1 MLWQTGMP
9 YTHEAESD
17 NPWSINRSKHFWQ
30 TESQNMVEVQPR
42 FQENVLS
49 TFKQFSKVNWQVLLI
64 FTTSQIL
71 WITTGRLNQTAF
83 QYLNE
88 NKKKALISEGTGFVF
103 CFFEVGLVLVTEYK
117 IKMKQTNKTV
127 NLKETK
133 IKLKNPRE
141 KKRHPCDWIQEHI

>member
-1 MLWQTGMP
+1 ML
-9 YTHEAESD
+9 YTQEAEAD
-17 NPWSINRSKHFWQ
+17 NPLSINRSKHFWQ
-30 TESQNMVEVQPR
+30 TISQNMVEIQPR
-42 FQENVLS
+42 FQDNVLS

-88 NKKKALISEGTGFVF
+88 NNNKKGSDLRRSWGFFF
-103 CFFEVGLVLVTEYK
+103 CFFFEVRLVLVTEYK
-117 IKMKQTNKTV
+117 IKMKQMNKTA

-133 IKLKNPRE
+133 IKLKIPRE
-141 KKRHPCDWIQEHI
+141 KKRHSCDWIQEHI